1 MTAAAAPGTER
12 VRNDFKDRDV
22 EFFLVYVREAHPGER
37 YPAHETSEQKIQ
49 DAKALAELEGIG
61 AKVLVDD
68 LDGTIHRNYGQ
79 QPNMLYVIDKE
90 GRVFF
95 RALWAAETSLRRA
108 LTSLLRTEEAGEQA
122 TPRENLS
129 TLVPMLYGMSEVPR
143 VLARAGNQSVE
154 DFRQAMGRSALL
166 VARGTSWLRPIFR
179 AAPSIQIVLVGGLLA
194 VPALVFLLK
203 AGRKERRS

>member
-49 DAKALAELEGIG
+49 DAKALAELEWIG

-108 LTSLLRTEEAGEQA
+108 LTSS
-122 TPRENLS
+122 P
-129 TLVPMLYGMSEVPR
+129 
-143 VLARAGNQSVE
+143 E
-154 DFRQAMGRSALL
+154 D
-166 VARGTSWLRPIFR
+166 
-179 AAPSIQIVLVGGLLA
+179 
-194 VPALVFLLK
+194 
-203 AGRKERRS
+203 RRSGRASHAQRKFEHIGSHAVRNERGPARSCASG